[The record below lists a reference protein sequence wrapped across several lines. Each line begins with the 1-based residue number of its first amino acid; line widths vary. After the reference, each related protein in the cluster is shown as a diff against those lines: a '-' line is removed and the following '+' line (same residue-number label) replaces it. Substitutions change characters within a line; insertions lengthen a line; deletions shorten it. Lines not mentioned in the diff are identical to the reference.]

1 MVFVEA
7 ITAGMTTYELMQQ
20 EHVAWELSLF

>member
-1 MVFVEA
+1 MVFVES

-20 EHVAWELSLF
+20 ERVVWELSLL